1 MTSVRAIQIKQ
12 NIPLASYTTF
22 GIGGNARFFV
32 EVGNEDG
39 LAEAAEFARNNK
51 LSVFVF
57 GGGSNILISDEG
69 FKGLVIKMN
78 IRGITS
84 VYTPTGWRIKAG
96 AGEMWDD
103 LVSKAVK
110 LGAGGIEN
118 LSLIPGTVGGAVYQ
132 NIGAYGAEFKDV
144 LISVKAYDAKTGN
157 IIELSN
163 KECGFEYRHSIFKG
177 NKNLI
182 ILEAELLL
190 LKDNKSNLSYPDLQ
204 KQFIGTEPTIGEV
217 RQAVINI
224 RLNKLPYPPLTANA
238 GSFFKNPLI
247 TITDFE
253 NLLLSHPDIKGYKSG
268 NGLIKLSAGQLIEK
282 CDFKGKRM
290 GNVGVSKKHALV
302 LVNYGGGQ
310 AKDINELESVIKEAV
325 KVKFGVKLETE
336 VEKITCG

>member
-1 MTSVRAIQIKQ
+1 MTSVRAIQIKL

-22 GIGGNARFFV
+22 RIGGNARFFV

-39 LAEAAEFARNNK
+39 LAEAAEFAKNNK
-51 LSVFVF
+51 LSVFML

-69 FKGLVIKMN
+69 FKGLVIKIN

-84 VYTPTGWRIKAG
+84 VYTPAGWRIKAG

-103 LVSKAVK
+103 VVSKAVK

-132 NIGAYGAEFKDV
+132 NIGAYGAEFKDI
-144 LISVKAYDAKTGN
+144 LISVKAYDAKTDN
-157 IIELSN
+157 VIELSN

-224 RLNKLPYPPLTANA
+224 RLNNLPYPPLTANA

-247 TITDFE
+247 TIANFE
-253 NLLLSHPDIKGYKSG
+253 NLRRNHTDLKGHESG
-268 NGLIKLSAGQLIEK
+268 NGFIKLSAAQLIEK
-282 CDFKGKRM
+282 AGLKSRRVA
-290 GNVGVSKKHALV
+290 NVSVSKKH
-302 LVNYGGGQ
+302 
-310 AKDINELESVIKEAV
+310 
-325 KVKFGVKLETE
+325 
-336 VEKITCG
+336 